1 MFERLEDT
9 VSRYRE
15 LEKLLGLPETAR
27 KPGRLR
33 ELTTELAE
41 IRESVEAYESWKR
54 LRGEIS
60 DNEELLGD
68 DDAELRALAQEEL
81 SQQKLELGEIE
92 ARLKRLLV
100 PKDPNDGKNVV
111 LEIRAGAG
119 GDEAAL
125 FAADLFR
132 VYQRYAERCNYGIE
146 LLSSGETDGGGYK
159 DVSVSISGKAVFGR
173 LKYESGVHRV
183 QRVPVTESQ
192 GRIHTSTV
200 TVAVL
205 PEAKEVDV
213 QIDEAKELRIDTYR
227 SSGPGGQHVNTTD
240 SAIRI
245 THLPTGLAVTCQD
258 EKSQHKN
265 KARAMK
271 ILRAR
276 LYEQELQRQQ
286 SERAAERRDQIGTG
300 DRSERIRTYNFPQ
313 NRVTDHRVGL
323 TLHRLEQVLD
333 GDIDELIDAAQLHF
347 EAEAVRTGGGES

>member
-15 LEKLLGLPETAR
+15 LEELLGRPETAQR
-27 KPGRLR
+27 PGRLR
-33 ELTTELAE
+33 ELTSELAE
-41 IRESVEAYESWKR
+41 IRETVEAYEAWKG
-54 LRGEIS
+54 LEESIAE
-60 DNEELLGD
+60 NEELLGD
-68 DDAELRALAQEEL
+68 DDPELQELARDEL
-81 SQQKLELGEIE
+81 EQQKPERGELE
-92 ARLKRLLV
+92 ARLKHLLV
-100 PKDPNDGKNVV
+100 PRDPNDAKNVV

-132 VYQRYAERCNYGIE
+132 VYQRYAERCRWTLE
-146 LLSSGETDGGGYK
+146 LLSSTETDGGGYK
-159 DVSVSISGKAVFGR
+159 EVAVSITAKGVYGR

-192 GRIHTSTV
+192 GRIHTSTC

-213 QIDEAKELRIDTYR
+213 QIDEAKELRIDTFR

-245 THLPTGLAVTCQD
+245 THLPTGLAVSCQD

-276 LYEQELQRQQ
+276 LYEQELERQQ
-286 SERAAERRDQIGTG
+286 KERADERRGQIGTG

-313 NRVTDHRVGL
+313 NRVTDHRAGL

-333 GDIDELIDAAQLHF
+333 GEIEELLEGARAHFDAKAL
-347 EAEAVRTGGGES
+347 EGAS

>member
-1 MFERLEDT
+1 MVADCSF
-9 VSRYRE
+9 
-15 LEKLLGLPETAR
+15 LGA
-27 KPGRLR
+27 
-33 ELTTELAE
+33 
-41 IRESVEAYESWKR
+41 SY
-54 LRGEIS
+54 
-60 DNEELLGD
+60 
-68 DDAELRALAQEEL
+68 AL
-81 SQQKLELGEIE
+81 
-92 ARLKRLLV
+92 
-100 PKDPNDGKNVV
+100 
-111 LEIRAGAG
+111 
-119 GDEAAL
+119 
-125 FAADLFR
+125 
-132 VYQRYAERCNYGIE
+132 E
-146 LLSSGETDGGGYK
+146 LLSASETDAGGYRE
-159 DVSVSISGKAVFGR
+159 VSISISGKGVYGH

-213 QIDEAKELRIDTYR
+213 QIDEEKDLRIDTFR

-276 LYEQELQRQQ
+276 LYEQELERQQ
-286 SERAAERRDQIGTG
+286 AERAAERRGQIGSG

-313 NRVTDHRVGL
+313 SRVTDHRVGL

-333 GDIDELIDAAQLHF
+333 GDIDELVDAAQLHF
-347 EAEAVRTGGGES
+347 EAEALSEGELL

>member
-1 MFERLEDT
+1 MFERLEST
-9 VSRYRE
+9 ASRYRE
-15 LEKLLGLPETAR
+15 LQELLGRPETAL

-33 ELTTELAE
+33 ELSTELAE
-41 IRESVEAYESWKR
+41 IRERVESYESWKR
-54 LRGEIS
+54 LGAAIA
-60 DNEELLGD
+60 DNRELLRD
-68 DDAELRALAQEEL
+68 DDPGIRELAQEEVA
-81 SQQKLELGEIE
+81 QLELELCEIE
-92 ARLKRLLV
+92 GRLRRLLI
-100 PKDPNDGKNVV
+100 PRDPNDAKNVV

-132 VYQRYAERCNYGIE
+132 VYQRYAERRNYALE
-146 LLSSGETDGGGYK
+146 LLTASETDAGGYK
-159 DVSVSISGKAVFGR
+159 EVSVAISGKGVFGR

-213 QIDEAKELRIDTYR
+213 QIDEAKDLRIDTFR

-276 LYEQELQRQQ
+276 LYEQELERQQ
-286 SERAAERRDQIGTG
+286 AERAAERRGQIGSG

-313 NRVTDHRVGL
+313 SRVTDHRVGL

-347 EAEAVRTGGGES
+347 EAEALSEGELP